1 MTAQTPFTDDS
12 LRKSILVLSLSKHL
26 HGTPISSG
34 IAAELSKPKAFKAN
48 KYFDLVGFDL
58 DPDYNK
64 ISADLKRELRE
75 RDWDGVLIGWCSRGN
90 VAHTELFESLVGA
103 VVEEQK
109 VKPGLKLVFNTGP
122 ENLVEPAL
130 RNFPMEGGA

>member
-1 MTAQTPFTDDS
+1 MTAQPPFTDGS
-12 LRKSILVLSLSKHL
+12 SRKSILVLSLSKHL
-26 HGTPISSG
+26 HGTPISDG
-34 IAAELSKPKAFKAN
+34 ITAELSKPKASKFN

-58 DPDYNK
+58 DPEYNK

-109 VKPGLKLVFNTGP
+109 VKPGLKLIFNTGP

-130 RNFPMEGGA
+130 RTFPVEGGG